1 MYGLEMHVVFC
12 YNEFW
17 IYLHICSRFISILL
31 YRVNK
36 TMLTA
41 IPIQFILY
49 LFSKSRVWPLNRGA
63 TVVFL

>member
-1 MYGLEMHVVFC
+1 MLC

-17 IYLHICSRFISILL
+17 IYLQIRLLFKSILL

-36 TMLTA
+36 IMFTA

-49 LFSKSRVWPLNRGA
+49 LY
-63 TVVFL
+63 